1 MNYTQLVQAIQDF
14 SETDE
19 PSFVTNIPL
28 FVKQCEQRVYN
39 SVQIPVLRKNVT
51 GALTTS
57 NKYLSC
63 PDDFL
68 SVYSLAVIN
77 TTGEYSYLL
86 DKDVSYMREAYPI
99 PTATGLPRYYAIF
112 GSQSANLSELSL
124 ILAPTP
130 SSAYAVELHYYYYPL
145 SIADTVNNPLGTTW
159 LSDNYDPV
167 LLYGSLREAI
177 VYMKGEQDMVAYY
190 EQKFQEA
197 LGQLKRLCDGLERG
211 DAYREG
217 QIKIPLKSI

>member
-1 MNYTQLVQAIQDF
+1 MNYTSLKQAISDF

-19 PSFVTNIPL
+19 PSFVDNIDL
-28 FVKQCEQRVYN
+28 FIKQTEQKVYN
-39 SVQIPVLRKNVT
+39 AVQIPVLKKNVSGVIT
-51 GALTTS
+51 AS
-57 NKYLSC
+57 NKYVSC

-68 SVYSLAVIN
+68 SVYSIAVIN
-77 TTGEYSYLL
+77 TTGDYSYLL
-86 DKDVSYMREAYPI
+86 NKDVSYLREAYPN
-99 PTATGLPRYYAIF
+99 PTTTGLPKYYAIF
-112 GSQSANLSELSL
+112 GPQSANLSELSL

-130 SSAYAVELHYYYYPL
+130 NLAYTTELHYYYYPE
-145 SIADTVNNPLGTTW
+145 SITTASSGTTW

-177 VYMKGEQDMVAYY
+177 IYMKGDQDLVGYY

-197 LGQLKRLCDGLERG
+197 IAQLKRLCEGLERG

-217 QIKIPLKSI
+217 QTKIPLKAL

>member
-1 MNYTQLVQAIQDF
+1 MNYASLTQAIKDF

-19 PSFVTNIPL
+19 PSFLTNIPL
-28 FVKQCEQRVYN
+28 FIEQCEKRVYN
-39 SVQIPVLRKNVT
+39 SVHIPVLRRNVT
-51 GALTTS
+51 GSLTVS

-68 SVYSLAVIN
+68 SVYSIAVIN
-77 TTGEYSYLL
+77 GTGDYSYLL
-86 DKDVSYMREAYPI
+86 DKDVSYMREAYPK
-99 PTATGLPRYYAIF
+99 ATDVGLPKYYGIF
-112 GSQSANLSELSL
+112 GPQSANLSELSI

-130 SSAYAVELHYYYYPL
+130 DANYPVELHYYYYPE
-145 SIADTVNNPLGTTW
+145 SITTAASGTTW

-177 VYMKGEQDMVAYY
+177 IYMKGEQDMVAYY
-190 EQKFQEA
+190 EQKYQEA

-217 QIKIPLKSI
+217 QTKIPLKAL

>member
-1 MNYTQLVQAIQDF
+1 MNYAALVQAIQDF

-28 FVKQCEQRVYN
+28 FVKQCEQRIYN

-68 SVYSLAVIN
+68 SVYSVAVID
-77 TTGEYSYLL
+77 TTGAYSYLL
-86 DKDVSYMREAYPI
+86 DKDVSYMREAYPN
-99 PTATGLPRYYAIF
+99 PTTTGLPRYYAIF
-112 GSQSANLSELSL
+112 GPQSANLSELSI
-124 ILAPTP
+124 ILAPAP
-130 SSAYAVELHYYYYPL
+130 SANYSVELHYYYYPE
-145 SIADTVNNPLGTTW
+145 SITTATSGTTW

-177 VYMKGEQDMVAYY
+177 IYMKGEQDMIGYY

-197 LGQLKRLCDGLERG
+197 IAQLKRLCEGLERG

-217 QIKIPLKSI
+217 QAKIPLKAL

>member
-1 MNYTQLVQAIQDF
+1 MNYASLTQAIKDF

-19 PSFVTNIPL
+19 PSFLTNIPL
-28 FVKQCEQRVYN
+28 FITQTEQLVYN
-39 SVQIPVLRKNVT
+39 SVHIPVLRRNVT
-51 GALTTS
+51 GALTVS

-68 SVYSLAVIN
+68 SVYSIAVIN
-77 TTGEYSYLL
+77 GTGDYSYLL
-86 DKDVSYMREAYPI
+86 DKDVSYMREAYPR
-99 PTATGLPRYYAIF
+99 PTDIGLPKYYGIF
-112 GSQSANLSELSL
+112 GPQSANLSELSI

-130 SSAYAVELHYYYYPL
+130 DANYPVELHYYYYPE
-145 SIADTVNNPLGTTW
+145 SITTAASGTTW

-177 VYMKGEQDMVAYY
+177 IYMKGEQDMVAYY
-190 EQKFQEA
+190 EQKYQEA

-217 QIKIPLKSI
+217 QTKIPLKAL

>member
-1 MNYTQLVQAIQDF
+1 VNYTSLVQAIQDF

-19 PSFVTNIPL
+19 PSFVTNIDL
-28 FVKQCEQRVYN
+28 FITQTEQKIYN

-51 GALTTS
+51 GVLTAA
-57 NKYLSC
+57 NKYVSC

-68 SVYSLAVIN
+68 SVYSIAVIN
-77 TTGEYSYLL
+77 TTGDYSYLL
-86 DKDVSYMREAYPI
+86 NKDVSYLREAYPNAS
-99 PTATGLPRYYAIF
+99 TTGLPRYYAIF
-112 GSQSANLSELSL
+112 GPQSANLSELSL
-124 ILAPTP
+124 ILAPAPNIGYST
-130 SSAYAVELHYYYYPL
+130 ELHYYYYPE
-145 SIADTVNNPLGTTW
+145 SITTAASGTTW

-177 VYMKGEQDMVAYY
+177 IYMKGDQDLVGYY

-197 LGQLKRLCDGLERG
+197 LGQLKRLCEGLERG

-217 QIKIPLKSI
+217 QAKIPLKAL

>member
-1 MNYTQLVQAIQDF
+1 MNYTSLVQAIQDF

-28 FVKQCEQRVYN
+28 FIKQCEQRVYN

-51 GALTTS
+51 GVTTTS

-68 SVYSLAVIN
+68 SVYSVAVIN

-86 DKDVSYMREAYPI
+86 DKDVSYMREAYPN
-99 PTATGLPRYYAIF
+99 PTLTGLPRYYAIF
-112 GSQSANLSELSL
+112 GPQSTNLTELSL

-130 SSAYAVELHYYYYPL
+130 SANYSIELHYYYYPE
-145 SIADTVNNPLGTTW
+145 SITTAVSGTTW

-167 LLYGSLREAI
+167 LLYGALREAI
-177 VYMKGEQDMVAYY
+177 IYMKGEQDMVGYY

-197 LGQLKRLCDGLERG
+197 LGQLKRLCEGLERG
-211 DAYREG
+211 DSYRDG
-217 QIKIPLKSI
+217 QVKIPLKAL

>member
-1 MNYTQLVQAIQDF
+1 MNYAALVQAIQDF

-68 SVYSLAVIN
+68 SVYSIAVIN
-77 TTGEYSYLL
+77 STGEYSYLL
-86 DKDVSYMREAYPI
+86 DKDVSYMREAYPN
-99 PTATGLPRYYAIF
+99 PTLTGLPRYYAIF
-112 GSQSANLSELSL
+112 GPQSANLSELSI
-124 ILAPTP
+124 ILAPAP
-130 SSAYAVELHYYYYPL
+130 SANYSVELHYYYYPE
-145 SIADTVNNPLGTTW
+145 SITTATLGTTW

-177 VYMKGEQDMVAYY
+177 IYMKGEQDMVGYY

-217 QIKIPLKSI
+217 QTKIPLKAL

>member
-1 MNYTQLVQAIQDF
+1 MNYASLVQAIQDF

-28 FVKQCEQRVYN
+28 FIKQCEQRVYN

-51 GALTTS
+51 GVTTTS

-68 SVYSLAVIN
+68 SVYSVAVIN

-86 DKDVSYMREAYPI
+86 DKDVSYMREAYPN
-99 PTATGLPRYYAIF
+99 PTLTGLPRYYAIF
-112 GSQSANLSELSL
+112 GPQSANLSELSL

-130 SSAYAVELHYYYYPL
+130 SANYSVELHYYYYPE
-145 SIADTVNNPLGTTW
+145 SITTAVSGTTW

-167 LLYGSLREAI
+167 LLYGALREAI
-177 VYMKGEQDMVAYY
+177 IYMKGEQDMVGYY

-197 LGQLKRLCDGLERG
+197 LGQLKRLCEGLERG
-211 DAYREG
+211 DSYREG
-217 QIKIPLKSI
+217 QAKIPLKAL

>member
-1 MNYTQLVQAIQDF
+1 MNYTSLKQAIEDF

-19 PSFVTNIPL
+19 PSFIDNIDL
-28 FVKQCEQRVYN
+28 FIKQTEQKIYN

-51 GALTTS
+51 GVLTS
-57 NKYLSC
+57 LNKYVSC

-68 SVYSLAVIN
+68 SVYSIAVIN
-77 TTGEYSYLL
+77 TTGDYSYLL
-86 DKDVSYMREAYPI
+86 NKDVSYMREAYPN
-99 PTATGLPRYYAIF
+99 PTVTGLPKYYAIF
-112 GSQSANLSELSL
+112 GPQSANLSELSL

-130 SSAYAVELHYYYYPL
+130 SANYATELHYYYYPE
-145 SIADTVNNPLGTTW
+145 SITTAASGTTW
-159 LSDNYDPV
+159 VSDNYDPV

-177 VYMKGEQDMVAYY
+177 IYMKGDQDLVTYY

-197 LGQLKRLCDGLERG
+197 ISQLKRLCEGLERG

-217 QIKIPLKSI
+217 QAKIPLKAL

>member
-1 MNYTQLVQAIQDF
+1 MTYAELKQAIQDF
-14 SETDE
+14 SESYE
-19 PSFVTNIPL
+19 PSFIANLDL
-28 FVKQCEQRVYN
+28 FIEQCEKRVYN
-39 SVQIPVLRKNVT
+39 SVQIPVLRKNVM
-51 GALTTS
+51 GAMTTS

-68 SVYSLAVIN
+68 SVYSIAVVN
-77 TTGEYSYLL
+77 STGDYSYLL
-86 DKDVSYMREAYPI
+86 DKDVSYMREAYPR
-99 PTATGLPRYYAIF
+99 PTDVGLPRYYGIF
-112 GSQSANLSELSL
+112 GPQSANLSELSI

-130 SSAYAVELHYYYYPL
+130 DANYPVELHYYYYPE
-145 SIADTVNNPLGTTW
+145 SITTASSGTTW

-177 VYMKGEQDMVAYY
+177 IYMKGEQDMVGYY

-197 LGQLKRLCDGLERG
+197 LAQLKRLCDGLERG

-217 QIKIPLKSI
+217 QTKIPLKAL